1 MCGKEICFMVVCLFM
16 CLGGNKRV
24 GVGFVCDGIRWVC
37 VVHIQGYGMAMC
49 FAGFEARR
57 VRMSSYSGHGL
68 QYNGYLLLLKAS
80 VDDGHSFN

>member
-37 VVHIQGYGMAMC
+37 VVYI
-49 FAGFEARR
+49 
-57 VRMSSYSGHGL
+57 
-68 QYNGYLLLLKAS
+68 
-80 VDDGHSFN
+80 